1 MDINKLVL
9 SQYIKSHPI
18 TSAKMY
24 MRRNYFLT
32 LQYLV
37 ASTEQQDLWSNKVME
52 LYREQWNQSD
62 QTEPYKSVRFI
73 SRMITRKYKFRLS
86 VKCWGIHPTSLL
98 WHQSYVWL
106 VPFFLLKSRIRTLNL
121 PKWRSP

>member
-18 TSAKMY
+18 TSAKKY

-52 LYREQWNQSD
+52 LYRRQWNQSD
-62 QTEPYKSVRFI
+62 QREPYKSVGFI
-73 SRMITRKYKFRLS
+73 TRMITGK
-86 VKCWGIHPTSLL
+86 
-98 WHQSYVWL
+98 
-106 VPFFLLKSRIRTLNL
+106 
-121 PKWRSP
+121 